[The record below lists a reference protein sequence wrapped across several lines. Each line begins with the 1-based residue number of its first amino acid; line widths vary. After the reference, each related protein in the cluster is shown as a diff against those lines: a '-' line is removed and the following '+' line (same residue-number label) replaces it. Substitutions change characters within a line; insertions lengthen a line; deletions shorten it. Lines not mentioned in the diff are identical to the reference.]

1 MIARGLLGVL
11 GIAMV
16 GLGCATLPG
25 CIVVAVN
32 RPAAYSSPSP
42 RIGVSIAEVPEST
55 ASQLGVDCG
64 RVSMITEVYG
74 GSPADR
80 AGLRQFDVITKIEG
94 RDSADQDELRSSIR
108 TRKPGETLTLDI
120 LRGGKPMQ
128 ICVAPE
134 PR

>member
-1 MIARGLLGVL
+1 MIARGLMGVV
-11 GIAMV
+11 GIAVV

-42 RIGVSIAEVPEST
+42 RIGVSIGDVPEST

-64 RVSMITEVYG
+64 RVCLITEVYG

-80 AGLRQFDVITKIEG
+80 AGLRPFDVISKIEG
-94 RDSADQDELRSSIR
+94 RDSADQDDLRSAIR

-128 ICVAPE
+128 VCVTPE

>member
-1 MIARGLLGVL
+1 MIARGLMGLL
-11 GIAMV
+11 GIAVV
-16 GLGCATLPG
+16 GAGCATLPG

-42 RIGVSIAEVPEST
+42 RIGVSIADVPEST
-55 ASQLGVDCG
+55 ASQLAVDCG
-64 RVSMITEVYG
+64 RVCLITEVYG

-80 AGLRQFDVITKIEG
+80 AGMRAFDVITKVEG
-94 RDSADQDELRSSIR
+94 RDSADQDDLRSAIR
-108 TRKPGETLTLDI
+108 TRKPGESLSLEI

-128 ICVAPE
+128 ISVTPE